1 MAFLTSP
8 DVVSRIRIAAILFL
22 AATALALWPLL
33 RSDRLARFWAVG
45 MVLAIIPI
53 CASLPQD
60 RHLLY
65 TGLGASGLLA
75 QFLTGVLG
83 GADWRPK
90 SGFGRWTS
98 IVLALSFLI
107 VHIVVS
113 PFLFYARAGN
123 PLGPRGVMSR
133 MVLDIDTDPS
143 VERQS
148 VICVNAPIAMYVGLF
163 PALKALAGEPV
174 PKHTRILAPS
184 LANLEM
190 SRPDA
195 RTLVIRTDRGY
206 TDWAFDSLFRDS
218 GHPMPL
224 GYRVALSDLTV
235 EVTEVSGHGPVEVT
249 FRFEVPLEDPSLAWL
264 QWRKSAFVPFDP
276 PPIGQTV
283 HVATEFDLGS
293 P

>member
-1 MAFLTSP
+1 MSAE
-8 DVVSRIRIAAILFL
+8 VVSRTRVGALLFL
-22 AATALALWPLL
+22 TVTALALWPLL
-33 RSDRLARFWAVG
+33 RRDRLARFWAVG
-45 MVLAIIPI
+45 MVLALIPV
-53 CASLPQD
+53 CATLPQD

-65 TGLGASGLLA
+65 TGLGGSGLLA
-75 QFLTGVLG
+75 LFLTGVLG
-83 GADWRPK
+83 GADWRPE
-90 SGFGRWTS
+90 SAFGRGIS
-98 IVLALSFLI
+98 IVLGLFFLVVHVVVAPFAL
-107 VHIVVS
+107 
-113 PFLFYARAGN
+113 YARAGN
-123 PLGPRGVMSR
+123 PLGPRGIMSR

-143 VERQS
+143 VEQQS

-190 SRPDA
+190 RRPDA

-206 TDWAFDSLFRDS
+206 TDWAFDALFRDA
-218 GHPMPL
+218 GHPMAL
-224 GYRVALSDLTV
+224 GYRIALSDLTV
-235 EVTEVSGHGPVEVT
+235 ELTEVSGNGPVEVT

-264 QWRKSAFVPFDP
+264 QWRKSAFVPFAP
-276 PPIGQTV
+276 PPIGQSV